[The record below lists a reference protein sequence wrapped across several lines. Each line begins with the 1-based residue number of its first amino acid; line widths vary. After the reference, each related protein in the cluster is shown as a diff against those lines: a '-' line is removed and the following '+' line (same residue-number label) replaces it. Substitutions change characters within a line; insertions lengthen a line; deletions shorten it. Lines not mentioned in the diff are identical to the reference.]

1 MHWAIARIGAP
12 WQCPRA
18 FSATGAQVMQ
28 LSLGAK
34 FTLTVLTILTVT
46 MAANTL
52 YFLKTS
58 TRFHETQLVER
69 GNALGRLI
77 SLVSPEAILGFDYL
91 QLNNYTREV
100 ATQPDVVYGVIMNP
114 KGVPI
119 SSYVDNTDP
128 LIKKHFKAAES
139 NDILALL
146 KKMESVDELV
156 RLEFPII
163 SNDVQLGRFL
173 VGISRQ
179 SLQSEFRRQLI
190 IQILVLTA
198 LVLFLSLAIHTV
210 FRFNVLFPIQ
220 TLIAASEKVGR
231 GQYALVEAKSADEL
245 GLLAR
250 AFNAMIEAI
259 RQEQAN
265 LHRQANFDVL
275 TNLPNRMMALDRI
288 TQEISRARRSGQ
300 RFAVFFV
307 DLDNFKDVNDS
318 LGHAIGD
325 DLLVA
330 TGVRVRATLRDAD
343 TVARLG
349 GDEFLVLSPNV
360 ANEVEVEEIAERLIE
375 AISAPQDLDGRKIVA
390 RCSIGIALFPD
401 NGESVETLMANAD
414 NAMYQAKATGKGAAI
429 FFTDEMNTRLRE
441 RMQMEQDLNLAL
453 ELGQLSLHFQPLFDT
468 AGPHHRGAE
477 VLLRW
482 QHPERGAISP
492 VVFIPLAEATGQ
504 IVSIGDWVL
513 EQACRSWLAWRN
525 AGLNPGFLAINI
537 SRVQFRKRLSKRL
550 AEIMSTYQIPPDALE
565 LEITE
570 SVLLDD
576 HQQVAEELSSLRA
589 VGVKMSLDDFG
600 TGYSSLSY
608 LKRFRFDVLK
618 IDRSFVTG
626 LPDNA
631 DDVSLVK
638 AILAMAKGLD
648 LEVVAEGVENQQQ
661 LSFLTGQGCD
671 LVQGYLL
678 AKPMNEEAY
687 LSFLKNAQAGEP
699 LRLPATRT

>member
-1 MHWAIARIGAP
+1 
-12 WQCPRA
+12 
-18 FSATGAQVMQ
+18 MQ